1 MFSRTT
7 SVVLALFVLTF
18 RDEYAHA
25 GELMEEGEL
34 IDLNRLSKADASKLI
49 RARLGADSVPQV
61 VEDLILQRSEGNPF
75 FIQEIIKTLLDKKKI
90 AVRRRKV
97 ELISENLEAGMPET
111 IQGIIMAR
119 IDRMQ
124 DSIKEVLLRASV
136 IGREFSASLLERVVE
151 KDTDLKGNL
160 QDLRSL
166 ELVLKKDEAREYDFL
181 FKHFLIQEVA
191 YNTILLNKRRELH
204 ASIAR
209 AIEQL
214 YADRLME
221 FYELLAFHYEKAE
234 QWDKAAEYLS
244 RSGHKM
250 GQMFSGEESR
260 EFFERK
266 EMAVKKLYEASSA
279 RLSFWATAKGILP
292 PLIAMLIPILP
303 IFAYIR
309 FMGKYHAFGLST
321 QIIAGAIV
329 IVLCLWY
336 ALSLWYLGVL
346 PFLRGRP
353 KVYDIMEDHVRM
365 IYRDGTTLAVDFSE
379 IERMRYCDSQSRR
392 ARMFWQKLIDPFGRL
407 MQYDR
412 LRFRDWFREV
422 VLNVLPPYS
431 FGFGS
436 GKAEVHL
443 RLYAGY
449 RGMRFLLPWWNTP
462 YKSKDLNLVPN
473 DAREFYQQLVFAFNK
488 WKKKKA

>member
-1 MFSRTT
+1 
-7 SVVLALFVLTF
+7 
-18 RDEYAHA
+18 
-25 GELMEEGEL
+25 
-34 IDLNRLSKADASKLI
+34 
-49 RARLGADSVPQV
+49 
-61 VEDLILQRSEGNPF
+61 
-75 FIQEIIKTLLDKKKI
+75 
-90 AVRRRKV
+90 
-97 ELISENLEAGMPET
+97 
-111 IQGIIMAR
+111 
-119 IDRMQ
+119 
-124 DSIKEVLLRASV
+124 
-136 IGREFSASLLERVVE
+136 
-151 KDTDLKGNL
+151 
-160 QDLRSL
+160 
-166 ELVLKKDEAREYDFL
+166 
-181 FKHFLIQEVA
+181 
-191 YNTILLNKRRELH
+191 
-204 ASIAR
+204 
-209 AIEQL
+209 
-214 YADRLME
+214 ME

-266 EMAVKKLYEASSA
+266 EVAVKKLYEASGA
-279 RLSFWATAKGILP
+279 RLSPWATTKAILP
-292 PLIAMLIPILP
+292 PLIAMMIPILP

-309 FMGKYHAFGLST
+309 YTGKYHSFDLST
-321 QIIAGAIV
+321 QIIAGAVV
-329 IVLCLWY
+329 IVLCIWY

-379 IERMRYCDSQSRR
+379 IERMRYCDAQSRK
-392 ARMFWQKLIDPFGRL
+392 ARTFGQKLIDPFGRL

-462 YKSKDLNLVPN
+462 FKSKDLNLVPN